1 MVFDISTFPTLVVLP
16 VVKKYFLNMG
26 MFQQIPRVR
35 DEKSFF
41 SNVTDFSVG
50 LTRFAI
56 YIYVYPSEA
65 SPKKV
70 MFKTSQEGTLI
81 ANPV

>member
-1 MVFDISTFPTLVVLP
+1 MVNNFWREVVFDISTFPTLVVLP

-56 YIYVYPSEA
+56 YIYMYIPL
-65 SPKKV
+65 KHHQKR
-70 MFKTSQEGTLI
+70 
-81 ANPV
+81 